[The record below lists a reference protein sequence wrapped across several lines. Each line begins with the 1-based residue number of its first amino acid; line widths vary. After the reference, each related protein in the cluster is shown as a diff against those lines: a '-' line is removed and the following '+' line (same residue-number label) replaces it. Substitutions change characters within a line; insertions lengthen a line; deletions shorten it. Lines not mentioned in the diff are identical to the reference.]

1 MYLYAHAH
9 TTFAELLLLGT
20 MTGHMARGGMWVTRG
35 SPHCLP
41 CVRCV
46 PPPSTP
52 FGRFVWWR
60 AFLLFRLRLCPLPLA
75 RCFPPRFRLPPLL
88 CGFRLRFRRALP
100 LPPSAA
106 PLPPGG
112 RRKPAE
118 ALPLPPPSA
127 SAPPSLRR
135 ATHRPTTRRWRLV
148 ELSSAVVGSRGAR
161 RAGEVLSAPECSR
174 AEGGSPASAFRFRPA
189 SARVFTLPAI

>member
-1 MYLYAHAH
+1 MGLS
-9 TTFAELLLLGT
+9 
-20 MTGHMARGGMWVTRG
+20 ARQRG
-35 SPHCLP
+35 SVELSAATLRNWCALTSYREGLWG
-41 CVRCV
+41 CWSV
-46 PPPSTP
+46 PGPL
-52 FGRFVWWR
+52 VCR
-60 AFLLFRLRLCPLPLA
+60 AVEQDGLTLRTLTATAL

-112 RRKPAE
+112 RRKAAE

>member
-1 MYLYAHAH
+1 MGNRKKTVGRSVG
-9 TTFAELLLLGT
+9 TTGL
-20 MTGHMARGGMWVTRG
+20 ARPTRPTSLTHYWTYFVRG
-35 SPHCLP
+35 SRVHRTETESL
-41 CVRCV
+41 
-46 PPPSTP
+46 SL
-52 FGRFVWWR
+52 G
-60 AFLLFRLRLCPLPLA
+60 
-75 RCFPPRFRLPPLL
+75 CFSLRFRLPPLL

-112 RRKPAE
+112 RRKAAE